1 MHRISHQDRFKNRVT
16 AVFEAGAFSF
26 DVSEGATLGQL
37 ARRLAHLG
45 RRHGE
50 ALTAV
55 QVTKGG
61 KRLRD
66 LRI

>member
-1 MHRISHQDRFKNRVT
+1 MQRIFYQDRSKNRVT

-26 DVSEGATLGQL
+26 EMSESATLQQL

-55 QVTKGG
+55 QVTKGW
-61 KRLRD
+61 KRPGH

>member
-1 MHRISHQDRFKNRVT
+1 MHRIFYQDRSKDRVT

-26 DVSEGATLGQL
+26 EVSEGATLEQL

-55 QVTKGG
+55 QVTKGW
-61 KRLRD
+61 KRPHD
-66 LRI
+66 LRT

>member
-1 MHRISHQDRFKNRVT
+1 MHRISYQDRSKNRVI

-26 DVSEGATLGQL
+26 VVSEGATLEHL

-55 QVTKGG
+55 RVTKGW
-61 KRLRD
+61 KHPRD
-66 LRI
+66 LRT